1 MGYEG
6 LWEDR
11 ERLHA
16 RLAGI
21 SVPNVMKGI
30 KVKVSGRAWECHN
43 LPGNVI
49 LTEFDAFYA
58 DQGLLDLAV
67 AWIFAHNPPRSPQ
80 KPRKRALPM
89 GFFDPKMYGVQ
100 G

>member
-11 ERLHA
+11 ERLNV
-16 RLAGI
+16 RLTGI
-21 SVPNVMKGI
+21 LVPNVMKNINGQSKGI
-30 KVKVSGRAWECHN
+30 KKSHN

-58 DQGLLDLAV
+58 DQGLLDLTV
-67 AWIFAHNPPRSPQ
+67 AWIFAHNPPRSPH

-89 GFFDPKMYGVQ
+89 GFFDPKMYGVR